1 MSVLIKQILAREIL
15 DSSGW
20 PTIEVRLELENGII
34 AKASSPSGN
43 RFSLHEAK
51 DLVDGD
57 KKRYAGRG
65 VLLAANHIN
74 EIISKRL
81 KGLDVLDQKLIDQKM
96 IEIDGSSN
104 KGQIGSN
111 AILAVSLAC
120 ARAGALSE
128 KKELYKYIVDT
139 YALKYDSNKMPCP
152 LFNIFNGGLH
162 ADTNL
167 DFQEFLIN
175 PNLSS
180 STFAPSVYE
189 CSLAKVVRAA
199 SEIYHALG
207 QILRESGYDSD
218 VGLEGGYAPDLDSS
232 IQAIEF
238 MLAAIA
244 KAGYQAQKDF
254 NLGLDIGSSVLFNK
268 DKSQYLFSLDSA
280 YLSQDNL
287 INLYQEWLAKYPIN
301 YLEDGLND
309 NQWEAWQELTAQLGD
324 KMIVC
329 GDDLFSTNL
338 GRLREGIEKKAAN
351 ATILKPNQAGTLT
364 ESIEYAKI
372 AQRNNYALIIS
383 HRSGETNDDFITDL
397 AVALNADYLKAGS
410 LSRGERVAK
419 YNRLLEI
426 AFLKAYESRK

>member
-1 MSVLIKQILAREIL
+1 MSAKIKKILAREIL
-15 DSSGW
+15 DSRGW
-20 PTIEVRLELENGII
+20 PTIEVRLELDNGII

-43 RFSLHEAK
+43 RSSLHEAK

-57 KKRYAGRG
+57 KRRYQGKG

-74 EIISKRL
+74 EIISQRL
-81 KGLDVLDQKLIDQKM
+81 KGLSVLEQKEIDQKM

-128 KKELYKYIVDT
+128 RKELYQYIVDT
-139 YALKYDSNKMPCP
+139 FGLEFDANKTPRP
-152 LFNIFNGGLH
+152 LFNIFNGGMH

-175 PNLSS
+175 PNMSS

-189 CSLAKVVRAA
+189 CSMAKVIRAA

-207 QILRESGYDSD
+207 QILRTSGYDSD

-238 MLAAIA
+238 MLAAIT
-244 KAGYQAQKDF
+244 KAGYQAEKDF
-254 NLGLDIGSSVLFNK
+254 NLGLDIGSSVLFDK
-268 DKSQYLFSLDSA
+268 EKSQYLFTLDHA
-280 YLSQDNL
+280 HLSQDNL
-287 INLYQEWLAKYPIN
+287 ISLYQEWLSKYPIN
-301 YLEDGLND
+301 YLEDGLSD
-309 NQWEAWQELTAQLGD
+309 NQWDSWRELTSLLGD
-324 KMIVC
+324 KMIIA
-329 GDDLFSTNL
+329 GDDLFTTNAA
-338 GRLREGIEKKAAN
+338 RLREGIEKQAAN
-351 ATILKPNQAGTLT
+351 ASILKPNQAGTLT

-372 AQRNNYALIIS
+372 AQRNSYALIIS

-410 LSRGERVAK
+410 LSRGERVSK

-426 AFLKAYESRK
+426 AFLRAYESR

>member
-1 MSVLIKQILAREIL
+1 MSAKIKKILAREIL
-15 DSSGW
+15 DSRGW
-20 PTIEVRLELENGII
+20 PTIEVRLELDSGII

-43 RFSLHEAK
+43 RFSSHEAK

-57 KKRYAGRG
+57 KKRYSGKG

-74 EIISKRL
+74 EIISERL
-81 KGLDVLDQKLIDQKM
+81 QGLNVLDQEIIDQKM

-104 KGQIGSN
+104 KGQIGTN

-128 KKELYKYIVDT
+128 KKELYQHIVDT
-139 YALKYDSNKMPCP
+139 YNLKHDASKMPKP
-152 LFNIFNGGLH
+152 LFNIFNGGWH

-167 DFQEFLIN
+167 DFKEFLIN

-180 STFAPSVYE
+180 SAFKPSVHE
-189 CSLAKVVRAA
+189 CSMAKIIRAA
-199 SEIYHALG
+199 SEVYHVLG
-207 QILRESGYDSD
+207 KILREAGYDSD
-218 VGLEGGYAPDLDSS
+218 VGLEGGYAPDLNSS

-244 KAGYQAQKDF
+244 RAGYQAEKDF
-254 NLGLDIGSSVLFNK
+254 SLGLDIGSSVLF
-268 DKSQYLFSLDSA
+268 DKNSSQYLFALDSS

-287 INLYQEWLAKYPIN
+287 INLYQEWLSKYPIN
-301 YLEDGLND
+301 YLEDGLAFD
-309 NQWEAWQELTAQLGD
+309 HWDAWRELTALLGD
-324 KMIVC
+324 KMIIA
-329 GDDLFSTNL
+329 GDDLFTTNIA
-338 GRLREGIEKKAAN
+338 RLREGIEKQAAN

-372 AQRNNYALIIS
+372 AQRNSYALIIS
-383 HRSGETNDDFITDL
+383 HRGGETNDDFITDL
-397 AVALNADYLKAGS
+397 AVALNANYLKAGS

-426 AFLKAYESRK
+426 AFLKAYESR